1 MNGLRQLKNPART
14 LIFRLTQLYGGVKH
28 SPETSVRFRHDLE
41 KDRYYRSGDYT
52 GCDLGVEKA
61 YACPARRKGPE
72 ILMKDASGRIKG
84 KYENGIHD
92 VAPTSGRNL
101 KLSIDVDL
109 QQYGEQLMQGKIGAI
124 VAIEPATGEILAL
137 VTSPNYDP
145 SLLVGKERG
154 KNYSELVK
162 NPYKPLYD
170 RALQGMY
177 PPGST
182 FKPTQGLIFLQE
194 GIVTP
199 GTAYPCYRDT
209 STVCVSDAT
218 DTALP

>member
-1 MNGLRQLKNPART
+1 
-14 LIFRLTQLYGGVKH
+14 
-28 SPETSVRFRHDLE
+28 
-41 KDRYYRSGDYT
+41 
-52 GCDLGVEKA
+52 
-61 YACPARRKGPE
+61 
-72 ILMKDASGRIKG
+72 MKDASGRIKG

-170 RALQGMY
+170 RALQECTLLA
-177 PPGST
+177 PPSSPPKDSYS
-182 FKPTQGLIFLQE
+182 FRK
-194 GIVTP
+194 
-199 GTAYPCYRDT
+199 A
-209 STVCVSDAT
+209 
-218 DTALP
+218 